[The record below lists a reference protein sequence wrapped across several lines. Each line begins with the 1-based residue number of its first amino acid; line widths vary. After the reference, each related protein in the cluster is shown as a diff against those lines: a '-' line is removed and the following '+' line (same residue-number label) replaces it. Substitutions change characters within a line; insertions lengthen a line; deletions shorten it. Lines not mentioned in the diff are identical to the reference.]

1 MTARSVA
8 FSTALL
14 VAIGAVALAG
24 AAPVKKRPATP
35 VRTATAANDSD
46 AVLVRVGGE
55 PITRRMVFQ
64 RLEEIPEQYRT
75 NYTTPEGRQQ
85 LLDRIV
91 EERVWLLDA
100 QKNGVADREAVR
112 RQMEQQKRDLL
123 IRTWV
128 NEVMAANPAPSDSEA
143 KIYYDGHP
151 DDFRTPANV
160 TLRHIQ
166 SKTEADARRVL
177 ALVRAKGANWDD
189 LAKKWSADTTTRSN
203 GGSLGTVTRE
213 GAFAAL
219 GMQPALAESAMA
231 LGDGRIGGPYKT
243 DHGWHVIKVDTVHPE
258 TVRPYE
264 QVRNFIMRQIQQTK
278 TQDYYNEALGRA
290 KSRLGVS
297 PDSSAIK
304 GFLSVRKSAREMF
317 QEAQNAGG
325 PEARI
330 AAYRAVVAQFP
341 DADVTPQAQFM
352 TGFIYSEELKNFEEA
367 EKAFRELLARYPKSE
382 LAASAQWMV
391 EHMRT
396 EDAPTFM
403 NLEADSSAA
412 KPATPK
418 SPTAKH

>member
-1 MTARSVA
+1 MSPRRLA
-8 FSTALL
+8 FSAALL
-14 VAIGAVALAG
+14 VAIGAVTMAG
-24 AAPVKKRPATP
+24 AAPAKKAAPKTA
-35 VRTATAANDSD
+35 RTAAVANDSD

-55 PITRRMVFQ
+55 AITRRMVFQ

-91 EERVWLLDA
+91 EERVWLQDA

-128 NEVMAANPAPSDSEA
+128 NEVMANNPAPSDSEA
-143 KIYYDGHP
+143 KVYYDGHME
-151 DDFRTPANV
+151 DFRTPANV
-160 TLRHIQ
+160 TVRHIQ
-166 SKTEADARRVL
+166 SKTEADARKVL

-189 LAKKWSADTTTRSN
+189 LVKKMSTDSTTRAN
-203 GGSLGTVTRE
+203 GGSLGTVTKE

-219 GMQPALAESAMA
+219 GMQPALAESALAMK
-231 LGDGRIGGPYKT
+231 DGQIAGPIKT
-243 DHGWHVIKVDTVHPE
+243 DHGWHVIKVDAVHAE
-258 TVRPYE
+258 SVRPYE
-264 QVRNFIMRQIQQTK
+264 QVRSFIMRQIQQTK

-304 GFLSVRKSAREMF
+304 GFLSIRKSAREMF

-330 AAYRAVVAQFP
+330 AAYRKVVEEFP

-352 TGFIYSEELKNFEEA
+352 TGFIYSEELKNYPEA

-412 KPATPK
+412 PTATPK